1 MLFICPIT
9 GVSVRDISNGLFS
22 RLAKTKNLRHLRRWT
37 FLVPYFSWKL
47 LSLLLF
53 FHLSV
58 FPFTLFLLTSFFSL
72 SSCVPFLFF
81 FPLFTY
87 FFHSSLFTYSISS
100 VHRTR
105 CSRLWCHPLAN
116 SIYVLLSPGFNSS
129 EQKGFER
136 TVSWKDTILNIGRV
150 LQRKEIPPCRCLRPT
165 HASKRDASC
174 LTKHR
179 RTVV

>member
-1 MLFICPIT
+1 M
-9 GVSVRDISNGLFS
+9 NFS
-22 RLAKTKNLRHLRRWT
+22 C
-37 FLVPYFSWKL
+37 
-47 LSLLLF
+47 SLLFLKAPF
-53 FHLSV
+53 FTTVLPPFCVSFHSLPSHV
-58 FPFTLFLLTSFFSL
+58 FFFL